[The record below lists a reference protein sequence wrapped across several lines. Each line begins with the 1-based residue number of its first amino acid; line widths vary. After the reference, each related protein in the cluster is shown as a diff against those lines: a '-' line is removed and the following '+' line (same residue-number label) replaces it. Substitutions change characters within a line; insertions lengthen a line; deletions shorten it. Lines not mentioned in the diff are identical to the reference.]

1 MRLGCAPGWKRC
13 LVERAQRRE
22 TGSWVKARAPLWQDL
37 EAEVARAHGRSLA
50 TTEEA
55 LRTLEAYRTLARD
68 LASARELAPQSA
80 TTAALA
86 AAYSRLHVAVS
97 RPPRFGRARWLI
109 LFRDQIPAAARS
121 VRSLALWIAALLAVS
136 ALAGWWLISTY
147 PELVGLIASER
158 MISGV
163 EQGHVWTD
171 RILNVAP
178 SSLLSAQIF
187 SNNAVVTTGAFCAGL
202 FFGLG
207 TFYMIA
213 LNGLMLGGL
222 LAFTHQHGLMHSLVR
237 FILAHGPV
245 ELSVICLAGAAG
257 TALGESLIRPSL
269 ATRAQSLRA
278 CAEHLGP
285 LLIACV
291 LLLMG
296 AGLIEGFISPD
307 PRFSIPFRL
316 TVGIGYWILMLLL
329 LSGKLFPRNSDPHHF
344 TQLA

>member
-1 MRLGCAPGWKRC
+1 M
-13 LVERAQRRE
+13 VEDRPHRNA
-22 TGSWVKARAPLWQDL
+22 GAWVKARAPVWQELAD
-37 EAEVARAHGRSLA
+37 EIAQAPGRSRA

-55 LRTLEAYRTLARD
+55 LRTLEAYRSLARD
-68 LASARELAPQSA
+68 LASARELLPQSA
-80 TTAALA
+80 ATAALQT
-86 AAYSRLHVAVS
+86 AYSKLHLAVN
-97 RPPRFGRARWLI
+97 RPPRFGNSRWRT
-109 LFRDQIPAAARS
+109 LFRDQIPAAVSS
-121 VRSLALWIAALLAVS
+121 VRSLALWIALLLATG

-163 EQGHVWTD
+163 EHGQLWTD
-171 RILNVAP
+171 QILNVAP
-178 SSLLSAQIF
+178 SSVLSARIF
-187 SNNAVVTTGAFCAGL
+187 SNNAIVAAGAFCAGL

-222 LAFTHQHGLMHSLVR
+222 LAFTHQHGLMLALVR
-237 FILAHGPV
+237 FILPHGPV

-269 ATRAQSLRA
+269 ATRAQSFRA
-278 CAEHLGP
+278 CAERLGP
-285 LLIACV
+285 LLVACV

-307 PRFSIPFRL
+307 ARFSVSFRI
-316 TVGIGYWILMLLL
+316 TVGVTYWTLMLAF
-329 LSGKLFPRNSDPHHF
+329 LSGRLFRTRIGRNRPK
-344 TQLA
+344 

>member
-1 MRLGCAPGWKRC
+1 M
-13 LVERAQRRE
+13 VESVQRRE
-22 TGSWVKARAPLWQDL
+22 AGAWVKARAPLWQNL
-37 EAEVARAHGRSLA
+37 EAEVGRAHGRSLA

-80 TTAALA
+80 ATAALA
-86 AAYSRLHVAVS
+86 TAYSRLHVAVS
-97 RPPRFGRARWLI
+97 RPPRFGRARWLT

-121 VRSLALWIAALLAVS
+121 VRTLTLWIAVLLVGS

-147 PELVGLIASER
+147 PELVGLIASEQ

-163 EQGHVWTD
+163 EQGHIWTD
-171 RILNVAP
+171 QLLNVAP
-178 SSLLSAQIF
+178 SSLLSARIF
-187 SNNAVVTTGAFCAGL
+187 SNNAVVASGAFCAGL

-222 LAFTHQHGLMHSLVR
+222 LAFTHQHGLMLSLVR

-269 ATRAQSLRA
+269 PTRAQSLRA
-278 CAEHLGP
+278 CAEHVGP

-291 LLLMG
+291 LLLIG

-307 PRFSIPFRL
+307 ARFSIPLRL
-316 TVGIGYWILMLLL
+316 TVGIGYWVLMLLL
-329 LSGKLFPRNSDPHHF
+329 LSG
-344 TQLA
+344 QLLSLPARLQWLYAQQPDIGVVG